1 MESNKDKQ
9 SYGLESH
16 FTEDVYFYKNVYL
29 QGGDIKFPDE
39 LFLKKLTVDQLVV
52 LGISSFYGRARFY
65 DSVYIDGDLSAGIIT
80 ARKRLDVGVG
90 GTILTT
96 STGNI
101 GIGITN
107 PRERLDVVG
116 NTIISGDVGIGITQP
131 RQKLDVDGTATVS
144 GSIGIGS
151 VNPQQKLD
159 VAGSVKIDVTI
170 YDSNNV
176 PGKNGYYM
184 VRDVQ
189 GLRWIPLIAENSSG
203 GNPLGIATDGI
214 FVLDEGVPLYS
225 GIIT

>member
-1 MESNKDKQ
+1 MENNKDKQ

-16 FTEDVYFYKNVYL
+16 FTEDVYFYKNVFM
-29 QGGDIKFPDE
+29 QSGEIKFPDE
-39 LFLKKLTVDQLVV
+39 LKLKKLTVDELVV
-52 LGISSFYGRARFY
+52 LGISSFYGPARFY
-65 DSVYIDGDLSAGIIT
+65 DDVYIDGNLNAGIIT
-80 ARKRLDVGVG
+80 ARVRLDVGVG

-101 GIGITN
+101 GLGITN
-107 PRERLDVVG
+107 PREKLDVVG
-116 NTIISGDVGIGITQP
+116 KTIISGDVGIGVTQP

-144 GSIGIGS
+144 GSVGIGS

-170 YDSNNV
+170 YDSKNV

-189 GLRWIPLIAENSSG
+189 GLRWIPLIAEDNSGS
-203 GNPLGIATDGI
+203 NPLGIATGGI
-214 FVLDEGVPLYS
+214 FVLDEGTPLYS
-225 GIIT
+225 GITT